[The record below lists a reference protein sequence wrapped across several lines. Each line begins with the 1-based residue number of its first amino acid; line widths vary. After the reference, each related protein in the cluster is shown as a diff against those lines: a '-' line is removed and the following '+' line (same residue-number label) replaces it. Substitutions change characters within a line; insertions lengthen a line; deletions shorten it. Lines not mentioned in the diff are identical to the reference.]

1 MYPEHNQIM
10 CAMEG
15 IRGLR
20 KKALMMDVG
29 LDGES
34 SHGNTLVFFWGG
46 SRSIGSYSQKY
57 KEVILI
63 MLIFLLAL

>member
-1 MYPEHNQIM
+1 
-10 CAMEG
+10 
-15 IRGLR
+15 
-20 KKALMMDVG
+20 MMDVG

-34 SHGNTLVFFWGG
+34 SHGNTLGFFFGGG

-63 MLIFLLAL
+63 MLFFLHCN

>member
-1 MYPEHNQIM
+1 
-10 CAMEG
+10 
-15 IRGLR
+15 
-20 KKALMMDVG
+20 MMDVG

-34 SHGNTLVFFWGG
+34 SHSNTLFFFFRGAGW

-63 MLIFLLAL
+63 MLMFLFAL